1 MKIHA
6 IVMCESGYNILC
18 IRQHYKG
25 RGEKLRLEG
34 KVYWQREKTT
44 NMKREVKIPEK

>member
-1 MKIHA
+1 MKIHG

-25 RGEKLRLEG
+25 GEIVTR
-34 KVYWQREKTT
+34 R
-44 NMKREVKIPEK
+44 KRPVAERRQI